1 MPNLIDRE
9 RKRAKNESNTDA
21 NNRIY
26 LNCNIS
32 SFCVIYL
39 KYLFSSEI
47 KPLCG
52 SIFAQ
57 QDIGGT
63 AATKTTT
70 SNKSHKPT
78 RKKLECKCNA
88 MELVA
93 SSQKA
98 QCVLNHYHTTYISFR
113 RAYSLEFLLYAVFF
127 FFSLRSTHSCC
138 WLVLLLLL
146 FFVRICTNTYSF
158 TYFVLRLPLLP
169 LLLFA
174 MESFW
179 LVEAIGCL
187 YALHN
192 LSKFHR

>member
-1 MPNLIDRE
+1 M
-9 RKRAKNESNTDA
+9 
-21 NNRIY
+21 
-26 LNCNIS
+26 NCNIS

-70 SNKSHKPT
+70 SNKSHKPK

-113 RAYSLEFLLYAVFF
+113 RAYSLEFLLYAVFLSSLF
-127 FFSLRSTHSCC
+127 VQLTVVAGWCCYCCCFS
-138 WLVLLLLL
+138 
-146 FFVRICTNTYSF
+146 
-158 TYFVLRLPLLP
+158 
-169 LLLFA
+169 FA
-174 MESFW
+174 
-179 LVEAIGCL
+179 
-187 YALHN
+187 YALTLI
-192 LSKFHR
+192 LSHILYFDCRCCRCCRCCCLPWNRFGS